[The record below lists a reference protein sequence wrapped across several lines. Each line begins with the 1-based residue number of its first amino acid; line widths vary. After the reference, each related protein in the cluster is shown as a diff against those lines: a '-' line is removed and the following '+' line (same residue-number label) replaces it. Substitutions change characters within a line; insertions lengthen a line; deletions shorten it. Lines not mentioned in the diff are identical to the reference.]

1 MTAATTF
8 PRRDSARRI
17 VSARDLA
24 GVALAGAVAGAVA
37 LVLLDG
43 LFALLGLGDF
53 GRVNGWLAV
62 ILPVM
67 IFVEEFRAWRGAR
80 ARAAVAL
87 VAAALGALAGLIV
100 AGLAG
105 ALPGDLP
112 RPVPGALGAATL
124 AVAYSL
130 VWYYGIRAAG
140 GRTDEGEGVA

>member
-1 MTAATTF
+1 MTATATF
-8 PRRDSARRI
+8 PRRDSRRRI
-17 VSARDLA
+17 VDARDLTA
-24 GVALAGAVAGAVA
+24 MTVVGVVAGAVV

-67 IFVEEFRAWRGAR
+67 ILVEEFRAWRGAKG
-80 ARAAVAL
+80 RAAVAM
-87 VAAALGALAGLIV
+87 VAAALGAVAGLVV

-105 ALPGDLP
+105 ALPGELP

-124 AVAYSL
+124 AVVYSL

-140 GRTDEGEGVA
+140 GRTDEGAA

>member
-1 MTAATTF
+1 MTATTTF
-8 PRRDSARRI
+8 PRRDTHRRI
-17 VSARDLA
+17 VNARDLA
-24 GVALAGAVAGAVA
+24 AVSLAGAVAGAVV

-62 ILPVM
+62 VLPVM
-67 IFVEEFRAWRGAR
+67 IFVEEFRAWRGAKGR
-80 ARAAVAL
+80 VAVAL

-112 RPVPGALGAATL
+112 RPVPGALAAATL
-124 AVAYSL
+124 AVVYSL

-140 GRTDEGEGVA
+140 GRTDDGAGS

>member
-8 PRRDSARRI
+8 PRRDSHRR
-17 VSARDLA
+17 VVDARDL
-24 GVALAGAVAGAVA
+24 VAVTLAGAVAGAVA

-62 ILPVM
+62 VLPVM
-67 IFVEEFRAWRGAR
+67 IFVEEFRAWHGAR
-80 ARAAVAL
+80 ARVAVAL
-87 VAAALGALAGLIV
+87 VAAAVGALAGLIV

-124 AVAYSL
+124 AVVYSL
-130 VWYYGIRAAG
+130 AWYYGIRAAG
-140 GRTDEGEGVA
+140 GRTDEDANS

>member
-1 MTAATTF
+1 LSTAASTF
-8 PRRDSARRI
+8 PRRDAHRRI

-24 GVALAGAVAGAVA
+24 AIGLAGAVAGAVV

-43 LFALLGLGDF
+43 LFALLGLGAF

-62 ILPVM
+62 VLPVM
-67 IFVEEFRAWRGAR
+67 VFVEEFRAWRGVR
-80 ARAAVAL
+80 GRAAVAL
-87 VAAALGALAGLIV
+87 VAAALGAAAGLLV

-124 AVAYSL
+124 ALCYSL

-140 GRTDEGEGVA
+140 GQADDRAGS